1 MDTGR
6 TSSGKSTGLPVMLID
21 PHTPPNP
28 TSRARTTIR
37 MFVAQPRRIAV
48 HGLYR
53 RLKPQLGSRVGMMM
67 GHGVREIGRDT
78 QILYATTG
86 SLLLKMAFHPELMAT
101 HQYLI
106 IDEGTVQ
113 QGRQG

>member
-1 MDTGR
+1 
-6 TSSGKSTGLPVMLID
+6 
-21 PHTPPNP
+21 
-28 TSRARTTIR
+28 
-37 MFVAQPRRIAV
+37 
-48 HGLYR
+48 
-53 RLKPQLGSRVGMMM
+53 MMM
-67 GHGVREIGRDT
+67 GHGVREMGRDT

-101 HQYLI
+101 YQYLI